1 MTDWFNSWKDFERIC
16 SVSGITPEEM
26 ERRGKRFLAYHKM
39 LCCTPEYI
47 LPPEPAGSTIEKKEF
62 FLKRIEEL
70 FESGCEE
77 LAEGGILYD
86 LSADLTREMV
96 ETALTEIRKIEKH
109 GDDYYNIIHRKHTGI
124 SRETDEKIYDS
135 LLMSK
140 AKFYKKQ
147 NEAYGYMA
155 FYMWKIY
162 PMEQRR
168 MLLPIKHE
176 ATLQPK
182 EVMYV

>member
-1 MTDWFNSWKDFERIC
+1 MTDWLNSWKDFERIC

-26 ERRGKRFLAYHKM
+26 ERRGKRFLTYHKM

-47 LPPEPAGSTIEKKEF
+47 LPPEPAGSTIEKKEH
-62 FLKRIEEL
+62 FLERIENL
-70 FESGCEE
+70 FENDCEE
-77 LAEGGILYD
+77 LTEGTILYD

-124 SRETDEKIYDS
+124 SRETDGKIYGS

-162 PMEQRR
+162 PTEQRR
-168 MLLPIKHE
+168 ILLSIRHE
-176 ATLQPK
+176 AALQPK

>member
-1 MTDWFNSWKDFERIC
+1 MTDWLNSWKDFERIC
-16 SVSGITPEEM
+16 AASGISPEEM
-26 ERRGKRFLAYHKM
+26 ERRGKRLLAYHKM

-47 LPPEPAGSTIEKKEF
+47 LPPEPAGSMIEKKEY
-62 FLKRIEEL
+62 FLRRIEKL
-70 FESGCEE
+70 FENGCEE
-77 LAEGGILYD
+77 LTEGEFLYD

-96 ETALTEIRKIEKH
+96 EDALTEIKKIEKH
-109 GDDYYNIIHRKHTGI
+109 GDDYYSIIHRKYTGI

-155 FYMWKIY
+155 FYIWRIY
-162 PMEQRR
+162 PSEQRR
-168 MLLPIKHE
+168 MLWPLKHE
-176 ATLQPK
+176 AKLQPG

>member
-1 MTDWFNSWKDFERIC
+1 MTDWLNSWKDFERIC
-16 SVSGITPEEM
+16 SVSGIPPREM
-26 ERRGKRFLAYHKM
+26 EKRGKSVLIYYKM

-47 LPPEPAGSTIEKKEF
+47 LPPEPAGSMIEKKES
-62 FLKRIEEL
+62 FLKRMEGL
-70 FESGCEE
+70 FENGCKE
-77 LAEGGILYD
+77 LTGGGLLCD
-86 LSADLTREMV
+86 LSVDLTREMV
-96 ETALTEIRKIEKH
+96 EAALAEVKKIEKH

-124 SRETDEKIYDS
+124 SRETDEKIYEN

-162 PMEQRR
+162 PSEQRKKLW
-168 MLLPIKHE
+168 LLRNE
-176 ATLQPK
+176 AKLQPG